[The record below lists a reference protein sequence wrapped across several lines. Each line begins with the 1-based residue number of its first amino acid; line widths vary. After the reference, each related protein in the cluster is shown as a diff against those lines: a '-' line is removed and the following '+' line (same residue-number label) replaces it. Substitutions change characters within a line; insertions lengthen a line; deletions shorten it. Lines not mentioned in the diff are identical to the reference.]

1 VIEIR
6 DLHKSYN
13 GQAVLRGTTL
23 TIGDGESV
31 VVIGR
36 SGCGKSVLLKHIVG
50 LIKPDSGQIV
60 IDGTDIVPLN
70 ERELG
75 PTRMQMGLLFQSA
88 ALFDSMTV
96 AGNVGFPLR
105 EQRNLSKSE
114 IEAKVSE
121 ALEIVGLAGTQ
132 EKMPAELSGGM
143 RKRVGLARAVI
154 CRPKYILYDEP
165 TTGLDPL
172 VADSINNLILQLSER
187 FNCTSIAVTHDM
199 KSAYKIADR
208 IAMLHEGRI
217 LLTGTPEEIQSS
229 SDPVVKKFITGTAD
243 PQEIDF

>member
-1 VIEIR
+1 MIEIQ
-6 DLHKSYN
+6 DLHKSF
-13 GQAVLRGTTL
+13 GEQPVLRSTNL
-23 TIGDGESV
+23 TIRDGENL

-50 LIKPDSGQIV
+50 LMKPDAGKIV
-60 IDGTDIVPLN
+60 IDGADIVPLN

-75 PTRMQMGLLFQSA
+75 PIRLKTGFLFQSA

-96 AGNVGFPLR
+96 SENVSFPLR
-105 EQRNLSKSE
+105 EQRNLSPGE
-114 IEAKVSE
+114 IQEKVAE
-121 ALEIVGLAGTQ
+121 ALEIVGLEGTQ

-172 VADSINNLILQLSER
+172 VGDSINNLILQLGER
-187 FNCTSIAVTHDM
+187 FDCTAIAVTHDM
-199 KSAYKIADR
+199 KSAFKIADR
-208 IAMLHEGRI
+208 IAMLHEGGIR
-217 LLTGTPEEIQSS
+217 TAGTPEEIQGSK
-229 SDPVVKKFITGTAD
+229 DPIVQKFITGTAD
-243 PQEIDF
+243 PKQIDF

>member
-1 VIEIR
+1 MIEIQ
-6 DLHKSYN
+6 DLQKSFN
-13 GQAVLRGTTL
+13 QQPVLRGASL
-23 TIGDGESV
+23 RIEDGENL

-36 SGCGKSVLLKHIVG
+36 SGGGKSVMLKHIAG
-50 LIKPDSGQIV
+50 LVKPEAGKIV

-70 ERELG
+70 ETQLG
-75 PTRMQMGLLFQSA
+75 PTRRQMGMLFQGA

-96 AGNVGFPLR
+96 AGNVGFPLK
-105 EQRNLSKSE
+105 EQSNLSDAE
-114 IEAKVSE
+114 VDDKVAE

-132 EKMPAELSGGM
+132 QKMPSELSGGM

-165 TTGLDPL
+165 TTGLDPV
-172 VADSINNLILQLSER
+172 VADSINNLILQLGDR
-187 FNCTSIAVTHDM
+187 FDCTAIAVTHDM

-217 LLTGTPEEIQSS
+217 LTTGTPEEIQAST
-229 SDPVVKKFITGTAD
+229 DPIVKKFITGTAD
-243 PQEIDF
+243 PQEIEF